1 MKYVVLIHSN
11 PDPWGHPTIEHTEEG
26 RKLSPERR
34 AEMDRAFGAF
44 LSELT
49 ASGEFVTAE
58 ALAAPASSKI
68 YRWSDGK
75 PLVTDGPFAETKEQL
90 AGFFVLDCATP
101 ERAHEIALRFASPGD
116 TIELRPTM

>member
-11 PDPWGHPTIEHTEEG
+11 PQPWGHPTIEHTEEG
-26 RKLSPERR
+26 RALSPERR
-34 AEMDRAFGAF
+34 AEMDRDFDAF
-44 LSELT
+44 LAELT

-58 ALAAPASSKI
+58 ALAAPDSSKI
-68 YRWSDGK
+68 YRWGQGR

-90 AGFFVLDCATP
+90 AGLFVIDCATP
-101 ERAHEIALRFASPGD
+101 ERADEIAERFAAPGD